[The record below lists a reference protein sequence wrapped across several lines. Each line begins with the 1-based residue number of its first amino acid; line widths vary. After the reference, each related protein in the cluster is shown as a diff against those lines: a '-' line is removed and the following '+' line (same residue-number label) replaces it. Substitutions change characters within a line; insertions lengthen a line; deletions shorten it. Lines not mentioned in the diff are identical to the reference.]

1 MVWVVYEW
9 FGMWAVNTL
18 GAENLVDFGGDVA
31 DGLDVVCTGL
41 IPCLF
46 PSDFLQLLKQG
57 LKAGPKDQQH
67 IYVCQNTEQ
76 AKCNINIPN
85 LSVENYRTG
94 QMKHQYS

>member
-1 MVWVVYEW
+1 MVWVVYKWFGWYMSGLGGIWVVYEW

-67 IYVCQNTEQ
+67 IYVCQN
-76 AKCNINIPN
+76 
-85 LSVENYRTG
+85 YRTG
-94 QMKHQYS
+94 QM

>member
-1 MVWVVYEW
+1 MGGKWVVWVVYER

-46 PSDFLQLLKQG
+46 PSDFLQLLKQS
-57 LKAGPKDQQH
+57 LKAGPKDQN
-67 IYVCQNTEQ
+67 VCQ
-76 AKCNINIPN
+76 
-85 LSVENYRTG
+85 
-94 QMKHQYS
+94 